1 MGGNAM
7 SSSRAVEAPGE
18 ETTYVT
24 VEPAREEQGTDVGTL
39 RGDRERPPPDNTA
52 APVVG
57 VVEADSSRDRT
68 PRIPNLAA
76 AALERLASAVSPHDE
91 SADDFQPVRKKRRL
105 KDASEENSET
115 EEEEHSEVRVFV
127 WRWVV

>member
-1 MGGNAM
+1 M

-24 VEPAREEQGTDVGTL
+24 AEPAREEQGTDVGTL
-39 RGDRERPPPDNTA
+39 RGDGARPPDNTA
-52 APVVG
+52 APVEG

-68 PRIPNLAA
+68 PRLPNLAA

-91 SADDFQPVRKKRRL
+91 SVDDFQPVRKKRRL
-105 KDASEENSET
+105 KDATEENGET
-115 EEEEHSEVRVFV
+115 EQEGEHSEVRVFV